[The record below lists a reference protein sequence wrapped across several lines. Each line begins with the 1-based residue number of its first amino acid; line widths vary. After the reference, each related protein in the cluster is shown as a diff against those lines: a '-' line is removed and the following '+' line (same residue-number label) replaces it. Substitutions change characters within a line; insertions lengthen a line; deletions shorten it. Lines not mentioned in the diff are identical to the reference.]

1 MPTQLSSTLV
11 REIRAAVDAQ
21 RLVETA
27 IRLVGAPSPTRSA
40 GAVADELAAILR
52 EDGFDVQRPVAD
64 WPEAPAVV
72 VRFDTGKPGR
82 TLQFDGHLDTVH
94 LPFVPPR
101 VEAGVLYGSG
111 ASDMK
116 GGIAAFVEALRALR
130 ATNSLPGGA
139 ILLTAHDHHEGP
151 WGDRRQVH
159 ALLREGLVGD
169 AVLLPEY
176 LADRLPLGGRG
187 MAIFEVQITREGEP
201 MHEVLRPPG
210 LPDVVKAGAE
220 LVVRLHQLHDR
231 VRAVSAPYAGHDSA
245 FVGRIQA
252 GEIYNQ
258 APTQCVINGTR
269 RWVTPGQAAQ
279 VREEFEALVA
289 QVAQTFGVE
298 TSVAFDVQG
307 EAFQIDPAHEVVQA
321 FQAAYTAVTGTAL
334 PYGDKPFVDDG
345 NTFAGVG
352 GIPALTHGPDA
363 KGAHTLHEAVPVAEL
378 VRVAQVYALTAVG
391 FCAGRE
397 G

>member
-1 MPTQLSSTLV
+1 MQTQLSSTLV

-40 GAVADELAAILR
+40 GAVADELAALLR
-52 EDGFDVQRPVAD
+52 EDGFNVQRPVAD

-101 VEAGVLYGSG
+101 VEEGVLYGSG

-130 ATNSLPGGA
+130 ATNSLPGGS

-159 ALLREGLVGD
+159 ALLRAGLVGD

-187 MAIFEVQITREGEP
+187 M
-201 MHEVLRPPG
+201 
-210 LPDVVKAGAE
+210 
-220 LVVRLHQLHDR
+220 
-231 VRAVSAPYAGHDSA
+231 
-245 FVGRIQA
+245 
-252 GEIYNQ
+252 
-258 APTQCVINGTR
+258 
-269 RWVTPGQAAQ
+269 
-279 VREEFEALVA
+279 
-289 QVAQTFGVE
+289 
-298 TSVAFDVQG
+298 
-307 EAFQIDPAHEVVQA
+307 
-321 FQAAYTAVTGTAL
+321 
-334 PYGDKPFVDDG
+334 
-345 NTFAGVG
+345 
-352 GIPALTHGPDA
+352 
-363 KGAHTLHEAVPVAEL
+363 
-378 VRVAQVYALTAVG
+378 
-391 FCAGRE
+391 
-397 G
+397 